1 MGSSFKFVL
10 PLVVFVALVSLFVF
24 ALKRDPRAIP
34 STMIDKP
41 TPQFAR
47 PDLLD
52 PSKLVT
58 QDALRGEVTLVNV
71 WGTWCISCRQEH
83 PELVRLAATEGVKIV
98 GFNWRDERQLA
109 IAYLHKFGNP
119 YAITAMVGD
128 TDPLILNWGVVGAPE
143 TFFIDRDG
151 TIRYKHTGPIT
162 RGLWEGQLRGIY
174 TKLASEG

>member
-1 MGSSFKFVL
+1 MGRSFKFLL
-10 PLVVFVALVSLFVF
+10 PLALFVALVSLFVF
-24 ALKRDPRAIP
+24 ALKRDPSIIP

-58 QDALRGEVTLVNV
+58 QDALRGGVTLVNV

-83 PELVRLAATEGVKIV
+83 PELVRLDAREGVKIV
-98 GFNWRDERQLA
+98 GFNWRDERAQA
-109 IAYLHKFGNP
+109 IAYLQKYGNP
-119 YAITAMVGD
+119 YAVNAMVGD
-128 TDPLILNWGVVGAPE
+128 TDPLIVNWGVVGAPE
-143 TFFIDRDG
+143 TFFIDREG

-162 RGLWEGQLRGIY
+162 RGLWEERLRQIY
-174 TKLASEG
+174 AMLASEG